1 MDLLASGPDRS
12 GRRLWGRP
20 ALWATLWLRL
30 VRNASPEDRQMMS
43 GVISETRPHR
53 VCPRHYE
60 VVARAGGWSVVLN
73 GACTRPFRS
82 RRAAERIAKSLQKQA
97 DALNG
102 MKPQGQAH

>member
-1 MDLLASGPDRS
+1 MDLLASGADRS
-12 GRRLWGRP
+12 GRRLWGR
-20 ALWATLWLRL
+20 ATLWIDLLR
-30 VRNASPEDRQMMS
+30 AGQPEGRQMMS

-53 VCPRHYE
+53 VGPRHYE

-102 MKPQGQAH
+102 ERAR